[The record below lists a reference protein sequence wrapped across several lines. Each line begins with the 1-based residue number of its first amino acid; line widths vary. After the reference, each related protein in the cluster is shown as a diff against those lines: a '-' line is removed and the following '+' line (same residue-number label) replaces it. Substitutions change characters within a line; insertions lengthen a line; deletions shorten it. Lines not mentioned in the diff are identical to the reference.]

1 MISITAG
8 SMALEEGVLV
18 GDAEGKPEW
27 KMGKQTLRTKDS
39 STLLY
44 NRKPSLSICLAQQL
58 KVSAAYLKDQ
68 GVLQA
73 GLYCNLWL

>member
-44 NRKPSLSICLAQQL
+44 NRKDSVFPCL
-58 KVSAAYLKDQ
+58 
-68 GVLQA
+68 
-73 GLYCNLWL
+73 